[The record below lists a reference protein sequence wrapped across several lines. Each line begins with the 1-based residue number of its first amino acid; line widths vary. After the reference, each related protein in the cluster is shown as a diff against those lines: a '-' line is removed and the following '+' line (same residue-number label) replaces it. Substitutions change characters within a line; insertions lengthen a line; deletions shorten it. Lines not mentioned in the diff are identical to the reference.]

1 MSKPQRAFWSSKK
14 TGEGNGWQKGTD
26 GKWYQYKNWKKTGVV
41 KQHLTPGSRVLKRV
55 SKFVKNQQK
64 LSQDLATR
72 QKQSVTGKGTG
83 NNPEFIRKKGG
94 GLKPN
99 PNYKKPQP
107 RTWQQPHGEVNPSG
121 PSSGKP
127 ETWPQGKTTTK
138 GAGKNTGNG
147 TGSSKVSK
155 GQPSKTVKT
164 NTVQNKGQVKTKS
177 PMQIHGEKLDIRGR
191 RYQDIP
197 GYNESTGKIGN
208 RKVGLPDTPFQV
220 NLGEV
225 SPDPNVNYRQALRP
239 GGLDSITTLGELN
252 QFANRSAAHGRGNV
266 GRQVALKRIQLANK
280 QGLEG
285 SLAEQQAA
293 YNQNVAMRQQKPQ
306 AVDGVNAQTQ
316 APTQGD
322 KTFQNASQ
330 LSISKPVV
338 QAQTPIMGMGPLA
351 DPTMYGAMLRGN
363 NFIQPTGTQ
372 GIGPIASGAGYGH
385 NLAIMQAPTVPIPT
399 PVIPPVAT
407 VAPTLT
413 IGGM

>member
-1 MSKPQRAFWSSKK
+1 M
-14 TGEGNGWQKGTD
+14 
-26 GKWYQYKNWKKTGVV
+26 
-41 KQHLTPGSRVLKRV
+41 
-55 SKFVKNQQK
+55 
-64 LSQDLATR
+64 
-72 QKQSVTGKGTG
+72 
-83 NNPEFIRKKGG
+83 
-94 GLKPN
+94 
-99 PNYKKPQP
+99 
-107 RTWQQPHGEVNPSG
+107 
-121 PSSGKP
+121 
-127 ETWPQGKTTTK
+127 
-138 GAGKNTGNG
+138 
-147 TGSSKVSK
+147 
-155 GQPSKTVKT
+155 
-164 NTVQNKGQVKTKS
+164 
-177 PMQIHGEKLDIRGR
+177 
-191 RYQDIP
+191 
-197 GYNESTGKIGN
+197 
-208 RKVGLPDTPFQV
+208 
-220 NLGEV
+220 
-225 SPDPNVNYRQALRP
+225 
-239 GGLDSITTLGELN
+239 
-252 QFANRSAAHGRGNV
+252 
-266 GRQVALKRIQLANK
+266 KRIQLANK

-351 DPTMYGAMLRGN
+351 DPNMYGAMLRGN

-385 NLAIMQAPTVPIPT
+385 NLATMQAPTVPIPT